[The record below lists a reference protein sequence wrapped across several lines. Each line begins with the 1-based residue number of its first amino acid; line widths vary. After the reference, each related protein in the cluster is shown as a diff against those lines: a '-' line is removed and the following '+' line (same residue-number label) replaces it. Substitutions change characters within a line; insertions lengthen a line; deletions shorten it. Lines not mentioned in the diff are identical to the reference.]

1 MTAAAR
7 KKKKGAAGRRPEG
20 INGVLKKGLARYFA
34 LLDGQPPARLHG
46 MVMGEVE
53 KALLEHTMK
62 NADFNRTQAARILG
76 ISRAT
81 LRKKLARYKITEGG
95 NRTPKNRA
103 RTGAT

>member
-1 MTAAAR
+1 MTATR
-7 KKKKGAAGRRPEG
+7 KKKRSAAGKRPEG

-62 NADFNRTQAARILG
+62 SADFNRTQAARILG

-81 LRKKLARYKITEGG
+81 LRKKLVRHKITESGS
-95 NRTPKNRA
+95 RTPKSRA
-103 RTGAT
+103 RTGTT